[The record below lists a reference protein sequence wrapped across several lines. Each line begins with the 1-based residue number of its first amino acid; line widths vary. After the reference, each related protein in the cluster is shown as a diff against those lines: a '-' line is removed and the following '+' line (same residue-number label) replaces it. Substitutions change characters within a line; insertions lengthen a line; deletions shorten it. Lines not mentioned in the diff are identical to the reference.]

1 MSQLKIYTKRKKA
14 FKKQNLEHNCILQ
27 ESDKS
32 RDVGRDLFYWS
43 GEITVLEIGAAIPEN
58 QIMAVSS
65 ISRFKLIKA
74 ILRCLIMTSVFFAS
88 LKTDQLSSSFRM
100 MYFVPASSNSK
111 S

>member
-1 MSQLKIYTKRKKA
+1 MILHFMSQLKIHTKRKIA
-14 FKKQNLEHNCILQ
+14 FKKLNLEHNCILQ
-27 ESDKS
+27 ESGKS

-74 ILRCLIMTSVFFAS
+74 ILRCLIMTSVYLHH
-88 LKTDQLSSSFRM
+88 LKLINCPQAFE
-100 MYFVPASSNSK
+100 
-111 S
+111 